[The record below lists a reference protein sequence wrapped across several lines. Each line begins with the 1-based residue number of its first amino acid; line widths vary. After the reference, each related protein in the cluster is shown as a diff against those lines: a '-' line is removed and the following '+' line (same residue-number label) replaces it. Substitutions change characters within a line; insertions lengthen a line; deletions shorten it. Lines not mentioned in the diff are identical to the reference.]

1 MQGLS
6 FQQRKLADAIILSVS
21 PRSLPTSPI
30 MGLSCEML
38 SGLVCVDAHCQFPSG
53 HFLAT
58 FWIVE
63 VVSLGRRPDY
73 SGHLHELSTVIFRP
87 SCPFARHFGSALIF
101 VGWSRMS
108 AGHGQTRSCLDS
120 KHVSCLNRRPLSCL
134 NRRHNSSRPEAEQMS
149 AAETGQM
156 LKSQIRGRA
165 SQQQ

>member
-1 MQGLS
+1 M
-6 FQQRKLADAIILSVS
+6 S
-21 PRSLPTSPI
+21 PRSPPTSPI

-73 SGHLHELSTVIFRP
+73 SGHLHELSTFIFRP
-87 SCPFARHFGSALIF
+87 SCQFARHFGSALIF

-108 AGHGQTRSCLDS
+108 AGHGQTRSCLDK
-120 KHVSCLNRRPLSCL
+120 KHVSCLNRRHLLCPKRTHLTCL
-134 NRRHNSSRPEAEQMS
+134 GEQSKAEQS
-149 AAETGQM
+149 NSKRC
-156 LKSQIRGRA
+156 KSKSCKVNIAKQNNATR
-165 SQQQ
+165 